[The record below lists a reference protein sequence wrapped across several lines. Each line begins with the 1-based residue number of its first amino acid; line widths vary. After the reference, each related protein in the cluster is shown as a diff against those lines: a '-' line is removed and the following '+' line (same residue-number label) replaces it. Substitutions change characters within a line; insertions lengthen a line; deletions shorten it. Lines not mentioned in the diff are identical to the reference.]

1 MIARAS
7 RLALSQVRRSISCG
21 LTMTSP
27 VADLNH
33 RSSAHSLRNRYPV
46 PITRMLDHAIS
57 GSEQRP
63 PPPTHHVGSMRDYG
77 AAQHGQRAAILA
89 EAENCIRRLGEQR
102 RRAGVRR
109 TCRSGARSSTQGYSR
124 RSRCDSELGSLTI
137 LVARRDAAPPW
148 KPWPSH
154 AEAVRGRAAIGGP
167 GTGRACH
174 QDRPPR
180 GGGEP
185 R

>member
-27 VADLNH
+27 VANLNH
-33 RSSAHSLRNRYPV
+33 RSSVTVEPILRSDRSDAGSLDLRQR
-46 PITRMLDHAIS
+46 D
-57 GSEQRP
+57 QRP
-63 PPPTHHVGSMRDYG
+63 PPPTHHVGSMRNYG
-77 AAQHGQRAAILA
+77 AAQHGQRAAIPA
-89 EAENCIRRLGEQR
+89 EACKNCIRRLAEQR
-102 RRAGVRR
+102 RHAGARK
-109 TCRSGARSSTQGYSR
+109 TSRSGARSSAQGYSR
-124 RSRCDSELGSLTI
+124 RSRCNSELGSLTI
-137 LVARRDAAPPW
+137 LVARSDAAPPW

-154 AEAVRGRAAIGGP
+154 AEAARGRAAIGGP